1 MNAVTTTEARAVNTA
16 ASSAANVL
24 QAADPSKYMILVP
37 LSRLVL
43 RRTGRNV
50 RKTPRMSIPELAASI
65 QRVGLLQNLIV
76 IPAADGLHYEV
87 VAGGRRL
94 AALKLLAKKHRI
106 AKDWDVPCL
115 QVADGTA
122 RTASLTENVQRE
134 AMHPADQFE
143 AFAALVAEGRPIEDI
158 AADFSVTPLVVQ
170 RRLKLANVSPRLMAD
185 YRADAVSLDQLMA
198 LAGTDDH
205 AAQESRFLRRP
216 DSGSATLRICA
227 NASPSGKST
236 LTGIRWCASS
246 GWTPTSR
253 RAAVSAATCSR
264 KAMTRACTSTDA
276 ALLERL
282 AQDKLA
288 GIAAE
293 VKAEGWAWAD
303 ATPGMTHADLHA
315 FQRAP
320 RERREPNKREA
331 QRIEKLQAKMHELAE
346 AVDAAMDADDEDKAD
361 ALQEEGEALGEQ
373 LQALEEGL
381 QGYAASV
388 KAAAGAIVTIDRNGE
403 AVIHRGLLREAEAKA
418 LRTLEKLRQGFG
430 SVEGEAESGNETE
443 DDEQPKTAAMSDRLA
458 QRLSAHRTAA
468 LQIEVA
474 RHPQTAL
481 AAVVHS
487 MVQTV
492 LQERHYGHG
501 LPLGVSLK
509 VQDRLEGMAPDWPE
523 SPAAVALRELQQ
535 VVGEALPEDS
545 AELFA
550 ALLAKPQDELVRLLA
565 VCVASTVD
573 VVTLRTTQR
582 QPGGELAQAV
592 GFDMAAWWTPTAEGY
607 FKHVSKAVILDAVGE
622 YAPEHVT
629 RLAKLKK
636 ADIASEAERLADGTG
651 WMPAIFTKAD
661 VPEESPQ
668 VAQQNGAE
676 EAATIPGTQAG
687 RRDAGIGDSHRGGQ
701 VDPAGPAAG
710 AATAHRS
717 DLQRAQLRLPAGAQ
731 RASGA

>member
-1 MNAVTTTEARAVNTA
+1 MNAVTQTEARAVTA
-16 ASSAANVL
+16 AAAIPL
-24 QAADPSKYMILVP
+24 EAADPTKNLILVP

-43 RRTGRNV
+43 RPTGRNV

-76 IPAADGLHYEV
+76 IASADGEHYEV

-106 AKDWDVPCL
+106 SKEWEVPCL
-115 QVADGTA
+115 LVADGTA

-198 LAGTDDH
+198 LAITDDH
-205 AAQESRFLRRP
+205 AAQEGAFYDAPTWQRHPSNLRERLTEREIDAYRHPLVRFVGL
-216 DSGSATLRICA
+216 DTYEAAG
-227 NASPSGKST
+227 G
-236 LTGIRWCASS
+236 GIRRDLFAE
-246 GWTPTSR
+246 GD
-253 RAAVSAATCSR
+253 AGVYL
-264 KAMTRACTSTDA
+264 TDA

-293 VKAEGWAWAD
+293 VKAEGWAWVD
-303 ATPGMTHADLHA
+303 ATPGVTHADLHA

-331 QRIEKLQAKMHELAE
+331 ARIEKLQAKMQEVAE

-361 ALQEEGEALGEQ
+361 ALQEEGETLGEQ
-373 LQALEEGL
+373 LQALEDGL
-381 QGYAASV
+381 QDYGANV

-403 AVIHRGLLREAEAKA
+403 AVIHRGLMREAEAKA
-418 LRTLEKLRQGFG
+418 LRTLERLRQGFG
-430 SVEGEAESGNETE
+430 SEGEAENDDDGE
-443 DDEQPKTAAMSDRLA
+443 DGDDDRQPKTAAMSDRLA

-474 RHPQTAL
+474 RHPQAAL
-481 AAVVHS
+481 AAVVHG

-492 LQERHYGHG
+492 LQESRYGRSRDS
-501 LPLGVSLK
+501 LPLGVGLK

-523 SPAAVALRELQQ
+523 APAAVALRELQQ
-535 VVGEALPEDS
+535 VAGEALPENS

-550 ALLAKPQDELVRLLA
+550 VLLAKPQDELVRLLA
-565 VCVASTVD
+565 VCVASAVD
-573 VVTLRTTQR
+573 VVTPRATPH
-582 QPGGELAQAV
+582 QPGAELAQAV
-592 GFDMAAWWTPTAEGY
+592 GLDMAAWWQPTAEGY
-607 FKHVSKAVILDAVGE
+607 FKHVSKAVILDAVGAF
-622 YAPEHVT
+622 APESVT

-651 WMPAIFTKAD
+651 WMPAIFKA
-661 VPEESPQ
+661 EGPQ
-668 VAQQNGAE
+668 E
-676 EAATIPGTQAG
+676 
-687 RRDAGIGDSHRGGQ
+687 
-701 VDPAGPAAG
+701 AGPEQDAPEDAEAMADEPAEALAA
-710 AATAHRS
+710 
-717 DLQRAQLRLPAGAQ
+717 
-731 RASGA
+731 

>member
-1 MNAVTTTEARAVNTA
+1 MNATATQIRQTEACAIQAPT
-16 ASSAANVL
+16 L
-24 QAADPSKYMILVP
+24 EAADPTKNLILVP

-43 RRTGRNV
+43 RPTGHNV
-50 RKTPRMSIPELAASI
+50 RKPPRMSIPELAASI

-76 IPAADGLHYEV
+76 IPASDGEHYEV

-106 AKDWDVPCL
+106 AKDWEVPCL
-115 QVADGTA
+115 LVADGTA

-170 RRLKLANVSPRLMAD
+170 RRLKLANVSPRLMED

-198 LAGTDDH
+198 LSITDDH
-205 AAQESRFLRRP
+205 AAQECAFYDAPQWQRQPSHLRERLTEREIDAYRHPLVRFVGL
-216 DSGSATLRICA
+216 DAYEQAG
-227 NASPSGKST
+227 G
-236 LTGIRWCASS
+236 GIRRDLFAE
-246 GWTPTSR
+246 GD
-253 RAAVSAATCSR
+253 AGVYL
-264 KAMTRACTSTDA
+264 TDA

-303 ATPGMTHADLHA
+303 ATPGVTHADLHA

-331 QRIEKLQAKMHELAE
+331 QRIEKLQAKMQEVAE
-346 AVDAAMDADDEDKAD
+346 AIDAATDADDEDKAN

-381 QGYAASV
+381 QGYGANV

-403 AVIHRGLLREAEAKA
+403 AVIHRGLMREAEAKA
-418 LRTLEKLRQGFG
+418 LRTLEKLRQGFNDPDAANDD
-430 SVEGEAESGNETE
+430 EGEE
-443 DDEQPKTAAMSDRLA
+443 DDQPKAAAISDRLA

-474 RHPQTAL
+474 RHPQVAL
-481 AAVVHS
+481 AALVHG

-492 LQERHYGHG
+492 LQGRYYG
-501 LPLGVSLK
+501 LSNDSMPLGVSLK

-523 SPAAVALRELQQ
+523 SPAAMALRELQ
-535 VVGEALPEDS
+535 EAWSGKLPEDS

-550 ALLAKPQDELVRLLA
+550 ALLMMEQGELVKLLA
-565 VCVASTVD
+565 VCVATTVD
-573 VVTLRTTQR
+573 VVTPRATPH
-582 QPGGELAQAV
+582 QPGAELGQAV
-592 GFDMAAWWTPTAEGY
+592 GLDMAAWWKPTAEGY
-607 FKHVSKAVILDAVGE
+607 FKHVPKAALLQAVGE
-622 YAPEHVT
+622 FAPESVS

-636 ADIASEAERLADGTG
+636 ADIASEAERLVNGKG
-651 WMPAIFTKAD
+651 WMPAIFKMAD
-661 VPEESPQ
+661 APEEGPQ
-668 VAQQNGAE
+668 DAAQDGAE
-676 EAATIPGTQAG
+676 ETAIVTHEPAEALAA
-687 RRDAGIGDSHRGGQ
+687 
-701 VDPAGPAAG
+701 
-710 AATAHRS
+710 
-717 DLQRAQLRLPAGAQ
+717 
-731 RASGA
+731 

>member
-1 MNAVTTTEARAVNTA
+1 MNAVTQTEARAIQA
-16 ASSAANVL
+16 PAL
-24 QAADPSKYMILVP
+24 EAADPTKNLILVP

-43 RRTGRNV
+43 RSTGRNV

-76 IPAADGLHYEV
+76 IASADGEHYEV

-106 AKDWDVPCL
+106 SKEWEVPCL
-115 QVADGTA
+115 LVADGTA

-198 LAGTDDH
+198 LAITDDH
-205 AAQESRFLRRP
+205 TMQEAAFYDAPQWQRHPSHLRERLTEREIDAYRHPLVRFVGL
-216 DSGSATLRICA
+216 DTYEAAG
-227 NASPSGKST
+227 G
-236 LTGIRWCASS
+236 GIRRDLFAE
-246 GWTPTSR
+246 GD
-253 RAAVSAATCSR
+253 AGVYL
-264 KAMTRACTSTDA
+264 TDA

-282 AQDKLA
+282 AQDKLT
-288 GIAAE
+288 GIAAT
-293 VKAEGWAWAD
+293 VRAEGWAWVD
-303 ATPGMTHADLHA
+303 ATPGVTHADLHA

-331 QRIEKLQAKMHELAE
+331 ARIEKLQAKMQEVAE

-361 ALQEEGEALGEQ
+361 ALQEEGETLGEQ
-373 LQALEEGL
+373 LQALEDGL
-381 QGYAASV
+381 QDYGANV
-388 KAAAGAIVTIDRNGE
+388 KAAAGAIVSIDRNGE
-403 AVIHRGLLREAEAKA
+403 AVIHRGLMREAEAKA
-418 LRTLEKLRQGFG
+418 LRTLEKLRQGF
-430 SVEGEAESGNETE
+430 SDPDAANDDEGEE
-443 DDEQPKTAAMSDRLA
+443 DEQPKSVTMSDRLA

-474 RHPQTAL
+474 RHPQAAL
-481 AAVVHS
+481 AIVVHG

-492 LQERHYGHG
+492 LQERRYGLNRDS

-535 VVGEALPEDS
+535 VAGEGLPEDS

-550 ALLAKPQDELVRLLA
+550 VLLAKSQDELVRLLA

-573 VVTLRTTQR
+573 VVTPRATPH
-582 QPGGELAQAV
+582 QPGEELAQSV
-592 GFDMAAWWTPTAEGY
+592 GLDMAAWWKPTAEGY
-607 FKHVSKAVILDAVGE
+607 FKHVPKAAVLQAVGE
-622 YAPEHVT
+622 YAPNQVS

-651 WMPAIFTKAD
+651 WMPAIFKAEGPQQA
-661 VPEESPQ
+661 VEES
-668 VAQQNGAE
+668 AQE
-676 EAATIPGTQAG
+676 
-687 RRDAGIGDSHRGGQ
+687 
-701 VDPAGPAAG
+701 AGPEQDAPEDAEAMADETAEALAA
-710 AATAHRS
+710 
-717 DLQRAQLRLPAGAQ
+717 
-731 RASGA
+731 

>member
-1 MNAVTTTEARAVNTA
+1 MNAITQTEARAIQA
-16 ASSAANVL
+16 PAL
-24 QAADPSKYMILVP
+24 EAADPTKNLILVP

-43 RRTGRNV
+43 RPTGRNV

-76 IPAADGLHYEV
+76 IASADGEHYEV

-94 AALKLLAKKHRI
+94 VALKLLAKKHRI
-106 AKDWDVPCL
+106 SKEWEVPCL
-115 QVADGTA
+115 LVADGTA

-185 YRADAVSLDQLMA
+185 YRADAVTLDQLMA
-198 LAGTDDH
+198 LSITDDH
-205 AAQESRFLRRP
+205 AAQESAFYDAPTWQRHPSNLRERLTEREIDAYRHPLVRFVGL
-216 DSGSATLRICA
+216 DTYEAAG
-227 NASPSGKST
+227 G
-236 LTGIRWCASS
+236 GIRRDLFAEDDA
-246 GWTPTSR
+246 G
-253 RAAVSAATCSR
+253 VYL
-264 KAMTRACTSTDA
+264 TDA

-288 GIAAE
+288 GIAAT
-293 VKAEGWAWAD
+293 VRAEGWAWVD

-331 QRIEKLQAKMHELAE
+331 ARIEKLQTKMHELAE
-346 AVDAAMDADDEDKAD
+346 AVDAALDADDEEKAD
-361 ALQEEGEALGEQ
+361 ALQEEGETLGEQ
-373 LQALEEGL
+373 LQALEDGL
-381 QGYAASV
+381 QGYGANV

-418 LRTLEKLRQGFG
+418 LRTLERLRQGFG
-430 SVEGEAESGNETE
+430 SEGESAN
-443 DDEQPKTAAMSDRLA
+443 DDEGEDGDDDRQPKTAAMSDRLA

-474 RHPQTAL
+474 RHPQAAL
-481 AAVVHS
+481 AAEVHG

-492 LQERHYGHG
+492 LQDSRYGRSRDS
-501 LPLGVSLK
+501 LPLGVGLK
-509 VQDRLEGMAPDWPE
+509 LQDRLEGMAPDWPE

-535 VVGEALPEDS
+535 VAGEALPEDS

-573 VVTLRTTQR
+573 VVTPRTTPH
-582 QPGGELAQAV
+582 QPGEELAQAV
-592 GFDMAAWWTPTAEGY
+592 GLDMGAWWKPTAEGY
-607 FKHVSKAVILDAVGE
+607 FKHVSKAVILDAVGAF
-622 YAPEHVT
+622 APESVT

-636 ADIASEAERLADGTG
+636 ADIANEAERLADGTG
-651 WMPAIFTKAD
+651 WMPAIFKT
-661 VPEESPQ
+661 
-668 VAQQNGAE
+668 
-676 EAATIPGTQAG
+676 AG
-687 RRDAGIGDSHRGGQ
+687 SQDASQ
-701 VDPAGPAAG
+701 EAGPEQDAPEDAEAMADEPAEALAA
-710 AATAHRS
+710 
-717 DLQRAQLRLPAGAQ
+717 
-731 RASGA
+731 

>member
-1 MNAVTTTEARAVNTA
+1 MNAITTTEARAVNA
-16 ASSAANVL
+16 AAAIPL
-24 QAADPSKYMILVP
+24 EAADPTKNLILVP

-43 RRTGRNV
+43 RPTGRNV

-76 IPAADGLHYEV
+76 IASADGEHYEV

-106 AKDWDVPCL
+106 AKDWEVPCL

-198 LAGTDDH
+198 LAITDDH
-205 AAQESRFLRRP
+205 TAQEAAFYDAPTWQRQPSALRDRLTEREIDAYRHPLVRFVGLETYEAAGGGVRR
-216 DSGSATLRICA
+216 DLFAEGDAGVYL
-227 NASPSGKST
+227 
-236 LTGIRWCASS
+236 
-246 GWTPTSR
+246 
-253 RAAVSAATCSR
+253 
-264 KAMTRACTSTDA
+264 TDA
-276 ALLERL
+276 ALLDRL
-282 AQDKLA
+282 AQDRLA

-293 VKAEGWAWAD
+293 VKAEGWAWVD
-303 ATPGMTHADLHA
+303 ATPGVTHADLHA

-320 RERREPNKREA
+320 RERREPTKREA
-331 QRIEKLQAKMHELAE
+331 QRIEKLQAKVQAIGEALDGALEAE
-346 AVDAAMDADDEDKAD
+346 DEDKAD
-361 ALQEEGEALGEQ
+361 ALQEEGEAVGEQ
-373 LQALEEGL
+373 LQALEDGL
-381 QGYAASV
+381 QDYSPTV
-388 KAAAGAIVTIDRNGE
+388 KAAAGAIVTIDRNGQ
-403 AVIHRGLLREAEAKA
+403 AVIHHGLMREAEAKA
-418 LRTLEKLRQGFG
+418 LRTLERLRQGFSG
-430 SVEGEAESGNETE
+430 EDAENGDEGE
-443 DDEQPKTAAMSDRLA
+443 DDDQPKTAAMSDRLA

-474 RHPQTAL
+474 QHPQVAL
-481 AAVVHS
+481 AALVHG

-492 LQERHYGHG
+492 LHGSHYGHD

-535 VVGEALPEDS
+535 VAGEALPQDS

-550 ALLAKPQDELVRLLA
+550 ALLANSQDELVRLLA
-565 VCVASTVD
+565 VCVAVTVD
-573 VVTLRTTQR
+573 VVTPRTMRQ
-582 QPGGELAQAV
+582 QPGEELAQAV
-592 GFDMAAWWTPTAEGY
+592 GLDMAAWWKPTNEGY
-607 FKHVSKAVILDAVGE
+607 FRHVPKAAILEAVE
-622 YAPEHVT
+622 QFAPSHVT

-651 WMPAIFTKAD
+651 WMPAIFKA
-661 VPEESPQ
+661 E
-668 VAQQNGAE
+668 
-676 EAATIPGTQAG
+676 GTQETT
-687 RRDAGIGDSHRGGQ
+687 
-701 VDPAGPAAG
+701 PAAPQAQDNAPEDAEAMANETAVAL
-710 AATAHRS
+710 AA
-717 DLQRAQLRLPAGAQ
+717 
-731 RASGA
+731 

>member
-1 MNAVTTTEARAVNTA
+1 MNAIPTTEARAVNA
-16 ASSAANVL
+16 AAAIPL
-24 QAADPSKYMILVP
+24 EAADPTKNLILVP

-43 RRTGRNV
+43 RPTGRNV

-76 IPAADGLHYEV
+76 IASADGEHYEV

-106 AKDWDVPCL
+106 AKDWEVPCL

-198 LAGTDDH
+198 LAITDDH
-205 AAQESRFLRRP
+205 TAQEAAFYDAPTWQRQPSALRDRLTEREIDAYRHPLVRFVGLETYEAAGGGVRR
-216 DSGSATLRICA
+216 DLFAEGDAGVYL
-227 NASPSGKST
+227 
-236 LTGIRWCASS
+236 
-246 GWTPTSR
+246 
-253 RAAVSAATCSR
+253 
-264 KAMTRACTSTDA
+264 TDA
-276 ALLERL
+276 ALLDRL
-282 AQDKLA
+282 AQDRLA

-293 VKAEGWAWAD
+293 VKAEGWAWVD
-303 ATPGMTHADLHA
+303 ATPGVTHADLHA

-320 RERREPNKREA
+320 RERREPTKREA
-331 QRIEKLQAKMHELAE
+331 QRIEKLQAKVQAIGEALDGALEAE
-346 AVDAAMDADDEDKAD
+346 DEDKAD
-361 ALQEEGEALGEQ
+361 ALQEEGEAVGEQ
-373 LQALEEGL
+373 LQALEDGL
-381 QGYAASV
+381 QDYSPTV
-388 KAAAGAIVTIDRNGE
+388 KAAAGAIVTIDRNGQ
-403 AVIHRGLLREAEAKA
+403 AVIHHGLMREAEAKA
-418 LRTLEKLRQGFG
+418 LRTLERLRQGFSG
-430 SVEGEAESGNETE
+430 EDAENGDEGE
-443 DDEQPKTAAMSDRLA
+443 DDDQPKTAAMSDRLA

-474 RHPQTAL
+474 QHPQVAL
-481 AAVVHS
+481 AALVHG

-492 LQERHYGHG
+492 LHGSHYGHD

-535 VVGEALPEDS
+535 VAGEALPQDS

-550 ALLAKPQDELVRLLA
+550 ALLANSQDELVRLLA
-565 VCVASTVD
+565 VCVAVTVD
-573 VVTLRTTQR
+573 VVTPRTMRQ
-582 QPGGELAQAV
+582 QPGEELAQAV
-592 GFDMAAWWTPTAEGY
+592 GLDMAAWWKPTNEGY
-607 FKHVSKAVILDAVGE
+607 FRHVPKAAILEAVE
-622 YAPEHVT
+622 QFAPSHVT

-651 WMPAIFTKAD
+651 WMPAIFKA
-661 VPEESPQ
+661 E
-668 VAQQNGAE
+668 
-676 EAATIPGTQAG
+676 GTQETT
-687 RRDAGIGDSHRGGQ
+687 
-701 VDPAGPAAG
+701 PAAPQAQDNAPEDAEAMANETAVAL
-710 AATAHRS
+710 AA
-717 DLQRAQLRLPAGAQ
+717 
-731 RASGA
+731 